1 MSSPAAH
8 LPAPLPYHAIQVL
21 LLSLRLPQATSISN
35 PQMTAQYHS
44 VYFLTLPP
52 TELSRG
58 YSELVL
64 RVAGNHLPEI
74 KTMNEIGVMA
84 WLSKNTTIPL
94 PEVIAYDA
102 TNSNPI
108 HHEYTLLSR
117 IPGVTLSDIYGS
129 LSDKQQNDILDQ
141 LIDFLTQLQAHPWD
155 GIGGLTFDRRG
166 DVQLGPVVDE
176 TFWQVPDIEALWPE
190 GETVAT
196 LNIGGPYKTYV
207 DYMIAHVAK
216 YIRLIQTHEK
226 LASMRDIIPRLE
238 AFVAALPNHA
248 NELNNIKLRL
258 AHKDLHFANMMYD
271 PSTGKIT
278 GILDWEFAGVVP
290 SPSWNPRRSFLWNGI
305 DTPES
310 LAEKYKLMEV
320 FEERCKEK
328 GCTVLEDA
336 QFTSTLQ
343 EHMQGAVDF
352 LRASVEVSPR
362 GQRQDLVQGWKLKVL
377 ENISYFEA

>member
-1 MSSPAAH
+1 MHFMTIITVFTSAIAA
-8 LPAPLPYHAIQVL
+8 LSLKGRRKPRVELLKVSEAQAVCGPDTSVRCCNNEAGNANNNNKRGLL
-21 LLSLRLPQATSISN
+21 GLLSTNPKTSDNCVDLSLNVIGI
-35 PQMTAQYHS
+35 
-44 VYFLTLPP
+44 LDGTLGQKC
-52 TELSRG
+52 S
-58 YSELVL
+58 
-64 RVAGNHLPEI
+64 GNVDI
-74 KTMNEIGVMA
+74 TG
-84 WLSKNTTIPL
+84 
-94 PEVIAYDA
+94 DA
-102 TNSNPI
+102 RPSFD
-108 HHEYTLLSR
+108 TLLSH

-129 LSDKQQNDILDQ
+129 LSDKQHNDILDQ

-155 GIGGLTFDRRG
+155 GIGGLTFDHRG

-176 TFWQVPDIEALWPE
+176 TFWQVPDIQALWPE

-196 LNIGGPYKTYV
+196 LNIGGPYETYV
-207 DYMIAHVAK
+207 EYIIAHVAK

-226 LASMRDIIPRLE
+226 LAFMRDIIPRLE
-238 AFVAALPNHA
+238 AFVAALPRHSK
-248 NELNNIKLRL
+248 ELNNIKLRL

-310 LAEKYKLMEV
+310 LAQKYKLMEV
-320 FEERCKEK
+320 FEERCKDK

-343 EHMQGAVDF
+343 EHTQGAVDF
-352 LRASVEVSPR
+352 LRAIVEVSPR
-362 GQRQDLVQGWKLKVL
+362 GQRQDLVQSWKLKVQ

>member
-1 MSSPAAH
+1 MSSPADH
-8 LPAPLPYHAIQVL
+8 LPLPLAEHAIQAL
-21 LLSLRLPQATSISN
+21 LQALHLPQATSISN

-44 VYFLTLPP
+44 VYFLTLTP
-52 TELSRG
+52 TELWRG

-108 HHEYTLLSR
+108 DHEYTLLSR

-155 GIGGLTFDRRG
+155 GIGGLTFDHRG
-166 DVQLGPVVDE
+166 EVQLGPVVDE

-196 LNIGGPYKTYV
+196 LNIGGPYETYV
-207 DYMIAHVAK
+207 EYMIAHVAK
-216 YIRLIQTHEK
+216 YIRLIQAHEK
-226 LASMRDIIPRLE
+226 LAFMRDIIPRLE
-238 AFVAALPNHA
+238 AFVAALPRHA
-248 NELNNIKLRL
+248 KELNNIKLRL

-271 PSTGKIT
+271 PSTAKIT

-290 SPSWNPRRSFLWNGI
+290 SPQWNPRRSFLWNGI

-328 GCTVLEDA
+328 GCTVLEDV

-352 LRASVEVSPR
+352 LRAIVEVSPR

>member
-8 LPAPLPYHAIQVL
+8 LPPPLPEHAIQAL
-21 LLSLRLPQATSISN
+21 LQALRLPHATSISN
-35 PQMTAQYHS
+35 PQTTAQYHS

-52 TELSRG
+52 IELSRG
-58 YSELVL
+58 HTDLVL
-64 RVAGNHLPEI
+64 RVAGNHLPKI
-74 KTMNEIGVMA
+74 KTTNEIGVMT

-94 PEVIAYDA
+94 PEVIAYDVS
-102 TNSNPI
+102 TNNPI
-108 HHEYTLLSR
+108 AHEYTLLSR

-129 LSDKQQNDILDQ
+129 LSDKQQSDILDQ
-141 LIDFLTQLQAHPWD
+141 LMGFITQLQAHEFD
-155 GIGGLTFDRRG
+155 GLGGRG
-166 DVQLGPVVDE
+166 HSGVLGP
-176 TFWQVPDIEALWPE
+176 F
-190 GETVAT
+190 ETVQS
-196 LNIGGPYKTYV
+196 LNIEGPYNTYG
-207 DYMIAHVAK
+207 DYMSAHVMK
-216 YIRLIQTHEK
+216 YIRLIRTHPSLEF
-226 LASMRDIIPRLE
+226 MRDIIPRLIN
-238 AFVAALPNHA
+238 FVNALRRYA
-248 NELNNIKLRL
+248 NTVNNIKLRL

-305 DTPES
+305 DTPDS

-328 GCTVLEDA
+328 GCTVWEDA
-336 QFTSTLQ
+336 EFTSTLQ

-352 LRASVEVSPR
+352 LRAIVEVSPR

-377 ENISYFEA
+377 ESISYFEA